1 MSKSKGNIV
10 DPWDHFNR
18 EGADAT
24 RWYMVTA
31 GAPWNP
37 MKFDPNGVR
46 ETYGKMFLT
55 LWNIHRF
62 HSDYAALDGFDPET
76 SPKGKN
82 TPLDNWVLSRLAEV
96 VEGTSKQ
103 FEEWDFHKACRDI
116 EEFVVNDVSNW
127 YVRRSRRRLWDE
139 ADGDDKLACQHT
151 LHKVLV
157 TVSRLM
163 APVSPFMSDTIHR
176 NLEGTSVHLADWPEA
191 GEVNTDILQTMTLV
205 RELAETGRRIR
216 VDADRRQ
223 RLPCAEGWIVSG
235 PDLSDFHEILAEE
248 LNVEM
253 ISLEEDLDRFQKVEV
268 TPNRRTLGAKCRQ
281 DLPAVLQGIADG
293 DSEAM
298 LASIEAGN
306 LVIAGYEIGSGDI
319 ELRRVEREG
328 YAAQTVQIAD
338 SSVSLVLDMSDSP
351 ELLSKGLARDITR
364 RIQAS
369 RKDLNLEIEDTI
381 ALSVWMKDAPEL
393 FEEDRAW
400 IINETRASVAEF
412 SNDEG
417 KGDSFEV
424 DGATIWYSV
433 QRS

>member
-1 MSKSKGNIV
+1 
-10 DPWDHFNR
+10 
-18 EGADAT
+18 
-24 RWYMVTA
+24 
-31 GAPWNP
+31 
-37 MKFDPNGVR
+37 
-46 ETYGKMFLT
+46 
-55 LWNIHRF
+55 
-62 HSDYAALDGFDPET
+62 
-76 SPKGKN
+76 
-82 TPLDNWVLSRLAEV
+82 
-96 VEGTSKQ
+96 
-103 FEEWDFHKACRDI
+103 
-116 EEFVVNDVSNW
+116 
-127 YVRRSRRRLWDE
+127 
-139 ADGDDKLACQHT
+139 
-151 LHKVLV
+151 
-157 TVSRLM
+157 
-163 APVSPFMSDTIHR
+163 
-176 NLEGTSVHLADWPEA
+176 
-191 GEVNTDILQTMTLV
+191 MTLV